1 MSNPTMELV
10 TATNPIPPGINGL
23 PLTPIERFLLRND
36 TPAHPMVFRVLLRF
50 DGPVRSEYLQTAFDL
65 SVARQPML
73 TSLVQGEELGAVW
86 NFADRLP
93 ELEWQPEGLAPEEI
107 PHVKVDYCDLRRR
120 PGLRC
125 RIWPIA
131 GGIIILIDIHHACC
145 DGQGARQLIAEWF
158 GIYQQ
163 LIQGE
168 SPRLPTLAYDKLK
181 ARADYR
187 VVNPPIG
194 TFEGLKNLYL
204 TVRGRTTRLPEKY
217 PDCTEADYLCE
228 YTFSAEETATL
239 RGNLKN
245 AGFTINDA
253 GLAASFSA
261 LVECCPS
268 ETRKGYITLM
278 HPVDLRWPSDLRT
291 PACNLVGVTF
301 MRRKQKACLE
311 PNRLID
317 TLRNEMRY
325 IKKRYVGAEFLRGL
339 AAADGF
345 PGGPQR
351 IQSWGWFVPTL
362 QFTCLGDTTRALHY
376 RFNQVDGVINFGGM
390 KLDRIS
396 GFMQLGGY
404 LPISL
409 AACETNQK
417 LSLTARISSKHFD
430 RTSANDFLNVF
441 VQKMISF
448 GSLQ

>member
-10 TATNPIPPGINGL
+10 TATNPIPEGINGL

-36 TPAHPMVFRVLLRF
+36 SVAHPMVFRVLLQF
-50 DGPVRSEYLQTAFDL
+50 DGPVRNDFLQTAFDL

-73 TSLVQGEELGAVW
+73 TSMIRGDELDAVW
-86 NFADRLP
+86 TFADRLP
-93 ELEWQPEGLAPEEI
+93 ELEWQPEGLAAEEI
-107 PHVKVDYCDLRRR
+107 PHVQVDYCDLRTR

-125 RIWPIA
+125 RVWPIPD
-131 GGIIILIDIHHACC
+131 GIVILIDIHHACC

-163 LIQGE
+163 LINGE
-168 SPRLPTLAYDKLK
+168 SPRLPTLAYEKLK
-181 ARADYR
+181 TRADYR
-187 VVNPPIG
+187 IVNPPIG
-194 TFEGLKNLYL
+194 TFEGLRNLYL
-204 TVRGRTTRLPEKY
+204 TVRGRTTRLPETN
-217 PDCTEADYLCE
+217 PNSNQADFLCE
-228 YTFSAEETATL
+228 QTFNADETAAL
-239 RGNLKN
+239 RGNLKS

-253 GLAASFSA
+253 GLAASFST
-261 LVECCPS
+261 LIECCPTQ
-268 ETRKGYITLM
+268 TRKGHITLM

-291 PACNLVGVTF
+291 PACNLVGASF
-301 MRRKQKACLE
+301 LRRKQKECRN
-311 PNRLID
+311 PQRLIE
-317 TLRNEMRY
+317 TLRDQMQY
-325 IKKRYVGAEFLRGL
+325 VKKRYVGAEFLRGL
-339 AAADGF
+339 AAADGL

-351 IQSWGWFVPTL
+351 IQSWGWFVPTM

-404 LPISL
+404 LPVSL

-430 RTSANDFLNVF
+430 ESSANHFLKVF

-448 GSLQ
+448 GSMR